1 MFDEKDVGEGGCGP
15 GVSCAFWE
23 GQEATVGL
31 FGGGQVGGCFG
42 DLGGE
47 ENVVGLLRSE
57 LECGKE
63 FVGCCGEVGRGRLL
77 IEPGEG
83 SEGARF
89 EDGVRIRERG
99 GGEEFGAGLRGAV
112 AASQEKTE
120 GDVGRREERIGVDGL
135 AVAGLGGGDRLVL
148 VGGRGGGGGGVLGWG
163 GGGGGRGGGGG
174 GGGFWGGGG
183 PGGAGGGGRPPAA
196 A

>member
-47 ENVVGLLRSE
+47 ENVGGLLRRG
-57 LECGKE
+57 LEGVKG
-63 FVGCCGEVGRGRLL
+63 FVGYCVELGRARLMV
-77 IEPGEG
+77 EPGEG

-135 AVAGLGGGDRLVL
+135 AVAGLGGGDRLVWRGGIGASR
-148 VGGRGGGGGGVLGWG
+148 GGRGC
-163 GGGGGRGGGGG
+163 
-174 GGGFWGGGG
+174 GGF
-183 PGGAGGGGRPPAA
+183 R
-196 A
+196 